1 MINPI
6 LQSLRSSGKL
16 PGNTARTVRRSLA
29 PLGCFALISFANAQP
44 TSNPVAAQ
52 YANDYPVWT
61 DTVRWDNVIDMSVY
75 TDGDNHFERFEN
87 ARDEL
92 HAQGG
97 GVLYYPAGTYH
108 FDLPDMGYGPGIG
121 PTSRGLMLKSGVVI
135 RGADPLPGQAQA
147 VVRASEDPA
156 DPLFA
161 NEVAHNLVPQTVFTF
176 PMQMRGTDP
185 VTENPDS
192 AGELPS
198 DWNLIGITPGEDE
211 ETIADVT
218 NVGIV
223 NVKLEG
229 GVIYWGYHTP
239 RAATMN
245 QGRWFSGVWKTEWPL
260 FAPPE
265 DTWAGHAP
273 NGEHYMHAIHASDG
287 WHSDVSA
294 GSGRLAMNVKI
305 QDGATFNDM
314 FYPDRTGNTN
324 MSEDSFSHY
333 RFTGRLTAHGGD
345 IFIAN
350 NVLAKPTR
358 NFVYREI
365 QNAGMRNVLF
375 DYANHIGID
384 VNKSNYGGNQD
395 NPTVFTA
402 GSGYYAENVIVRD
415 NWVFNRGNKNFE
427 ISGMWA
433 QVINNHAEK
442 YYIGNTIYAGY
453 ITNPQVFGFDP
464 DDPDFDPMAE
474 LDLGGHTFDGWSWR
488 TGTNSSDYMNRG
500 FDFGGRNLWVHR
512 NSVVNPGS
520 IGNDGEG
527 LIGQEHNR
535 VGVYSWAWTDNQSG
549 RVSKGPGTLGEGGG
563 KGWIGPYNMQ
573 QFGILILRNGT
584 QVSSS
589 VGTIASDR
597 SGSPDT
603 TLNYLLDAAIIGTTL
618 NGRST
623 DGIVNLDPDHPNYGR
638 HLGPEEPVDIII
650 IDDVTEHAEPV
661 SAPAD
666 VSAQLLDDGSV
677 FLSWTDTADNEVG
690 FRVERRVGGAAW
702 QTIAYRPLSNLLAT
716 LTDVQDP
723 LDMNRARTESRVEN
737 PIMIAELNP
746 QAWRDYTAPTN
757 GVEQIEYRV
766 IAINAMD
773 DDSTGI
779 SEVAAVGDAP
789 GPITPEIPRAVHLN
803 MVGGVVE
810 LNFASQSGMVYQLQR
825 SHDLESWEDVG
836 TPMSGDGDVLTAED
850 NDPGA
855 DDGVVF
861 YRIAVSEG

>member
-1 MINPI
+1 MVFA
-6 LQSLRSSGKL
+6 G
-16 PGNTARTVRRSLA
+16 ALA
-29 PLGCFALISFANAQP
+29 AQP
-44 TSNPVAAQ
+44 TSNPVATQ

-61 DTVRWDNVIDMSVY
+61 DSINWENVIDMSAY
-75 TDGDNHFERFEN
+75 TNGANHFERFEN

-108 FDLPDMGYGPGIG
+108 FDLPDVGFGPGIG
-121 PTSRGLMLKSGVVI
+121 PLGRGLMLKSGVVI
-135 RGADPLPGQAQA
+135 RGADTLPGQDQA

-156 DPLFA
+156 NPLFA
-161 NEVAHNLVPQTVFTF
+161 NDVTHNLAPQTVFTF
-176 PMQMRGTDP
+176 PMQMRGVDP
-185 VTENPDS
+185 VSLNPNS

-198 DWNLIGITPGEDE
+198 DWNLIGITPGIG
-211 ETIADVT
+211 ETTVADVR
-218 NVGIV
+218 NVGVV
-223 NVKLEG
+223 NVKLDG
-229 GVIYWGYHTP
+229 GIIYWGYHTP
-239 RAATMN
+239 RPATMN
-245 QGRWFSGVWKTEWPL
+245 EGRWFNNVFKTGWPL

-265 DTWAGHAP
+265 ATWGGHTP
-273 NGEHYMHAIHASDG
+273 NGEHYMHAIHGSEG

-305 QDGATFNDM
+305 QDGAPFNDM
-314 FYPDRTGNTN
+314 FYPDRRAPGSTN
-324 MSEDSFSHY
+324 MSEDTFSHY

-350 NVLAKPTR
+350 NVLAKPTK

-395 NPTVFTA
+395 NPTVFTP

-433 QVINNHAEK
+433 QAINNHAEK
-442 YYIGNTIYAGY
+442 YYIGNVIYAGY

-464 DDPDFDPMAE
+464 SSPDFDPMAT
-474 LDLGGHTFDGWSWR
+474 LNLGGHTFDGWNWR

-527 LIGQEHNR
+527 FIGQEHNR
-535 VGVYSWAWTDNQSG
+535 VGVYSWAWSDNQSG
-549 RVSKGPGTLGEGGG
+549 RISKGPGTIGEGDG

-573 QFGILILRNGT
+573 QFGILMLRNGT
-584 QVSSS
+584 QNVSS

-623 DGIVNLDPDHPNYGR
+623 DGIENLEPGHPNFDR

-650 IDDVTEHAEPV
+650 IDDVTEH
-661 SAPAD
+661 SAPVNAPVD
-666 VSAQLLDDGSV
+666 VNAQLLEDGSV
-677 FLSWTDTADNEVG
+677 FVSWTDTADNEVG
-690 FRVERRVGGAAW
+690 FRVERRVAEGTW
-702 QTIAYRPLSNLLAT
+702 HVIAYRPRSNLLAT

-723 LDMNRARTESRVEN
+723 LDMNRARTQSLVET

-757 GVEQIEYRV
+757 SGETIEYRV

-779 SEVAAVGDAP
+779 SAIAAVGEGP
-789 GPITPEIPRAVHLN
+789 GPITPEIPRAVHVS
-803 MVGGVVE
+803 MIGGSVE
-810 LNFASQSGMVYQLQR
+810 LSFASQAGVAYQLQR
-825 SHDLESWEDVG
+825 SHDLVSWEDVG
-836 TPMSGDGDVLTAED
+836 MPISGDGSDLVAQDDE
-850 NDPGA
+850 PGA
-855 DDGVVF
+855 VDGIVF
-861 YRIAVSEG
+861 YRLEIVVE